1 MRISVVIPAYNSAK
15 FVGAALDSIAVQ
27 KRAPDEI
34 IVVDDGSHDDTAQIV
49 QSRRMSGLALIRQR
63 NAGAAAA
70 RNAALEKSTGNWIAF
85 LDADDLW
92 TPDKLTIQAG
102 LATECS
108 DVDVWL
114 GATEGVSL
122 VPTPTTAGAF
132 LADFSSR
139 NFVQLGATF
148 IRRSV
153 FDRIGLFDPALKYGE
168 DLDWLMRAQEAGM
181 VIATHPETVLRY
193 QRHSANLTNN
203 ASELR
208 SGFLGVLKRS
218 VDRRRLG

>member
-1 MRISVVIPAYNSAK
+1 MRISVVVPAYNSAK
-15 FVGAALDSIAVQ
+15 FVGAALDSIAAQ
-27 KRAPDEI
+27 KRVPDEI
-34 IVVDDGSHDDTAQIV
+34 IVVDDGSHDGTAQIV

-63 NAGAAAA
+63 NAGVSAA
-70 RNAALEKSTGNWIAF
+70 RNAALGVSTGNWIAF

-92 TPDKLTIQAG
+92 TPDKLAIQAG
-102 LATECS
+102 LATARS

-114 GATEGVSL
+114 GGTEGVSL
-122 VPTPTTAGAF
+122 APTPITAGAF
-132 LADFSSR
+132 LANFSSR
-139 NFVQLGATF
+139 NFLQLGAAF

-168 DLDWLMRAQEAGM
+168 DLDWLMRAQEAGT

-193 QRHSANLTNN
+193 QRHSTNLTNDV
-203 ASELR
+203 SELR

-218 VDRRRLG
+218 IDRRRLS

>member
-1 MRISVVIPAYNSAK
+1 
-15 FVGAALDSIAVQ
+15 
-27 KRAPDEI
+27 
-34 IVVDDGSHDDTAQIV
+34 
-49 QSRRMSGLALIRQR
+49 MSGLTLIRQR

-70 RNAALEKSTGNWIAF
+70 RNAALGKSTGNWIAF

-92 TPDKLTIQAG
+92 TSDKLAIQAG
-102 LATECS
+102 LATERS

-122 VPTPTTAGAF
+122 APPATTAGEF

-139 NFVQLGATF
+139 NFLQLGATF

-153 FDRIGLFDPALKYGE
+153 FDRVGLFDPALKYGE
-168 DLDWLMRAQEAGM
+168 DLDWLMRAQEAGT

-193 QRHSANLTNN
+193 QRHNANLTNN
-203 ASELR
+203 VSELT

-218 VDRRRLG
+218 IDRRRLG